1 MARGSALCWLLAG
14 LWPVP
19 WNGTAGRST
28 IAGQRPAS
36 NRHGAE
42 PRAIRPLIITLMLPP
57 AAAFL
62 PEIIFQTSRASGP
75 GGQNVNK
82 VESRVELR
90 WHLMDSQVLTDDQK
104 QLILEKL
111 GPQLTAAG
119 LLLLTAQDD
128 RSQLR
133 NKEIVL
139 ARFRELLLKSLRRPK
154 PRKATKPSRSAVRKR
169 LEGKKIHSEKK
180 TSRRRLD

>member
-1 MARGSALCWLLAG
+1 MLL
-14 LWPVP
+14 
-19 WNGTAGRST
+19 
-28 IAGQRPAS
+28 
-36 NRHGAE
+36 
-42 PRAIRPLIITLMLPP
+42 P

-62 PEIIFQTSRASGP
+62 PEITFQTSRASGP

-90 WHLMDSQVLTDDQK
+90 WHLLNSEVLTDAQK
-104 QLILEKL
+104 ELILEKL
-111 GPQLTAAG
+111 AGQLTAEG

-139 ARFRELLLKSLRRPK
+139 ARFYELLLKSLRRPK
-154 PRKATKPSRSAVRKR
+154 PRKATKPSKGAVRKR
-169 LEGKKIHSEKK
+169 LEGKKIQGEKK
-180 TSRRRLD
+180 ANRRRLE

>member
-1 MARGSALCWLLAG
+1 
-14 LWPVP
+14 
-19 WNGTAGRST
+19 
-28 IAGQRPAS
+28 
-36 NRHGAE
+36 
-42 PRAIRPLIITLMLPP
+42 MLPP

-62 PEIIFQTSRASGP
+62 PEITFQTSRASGP

-90 WHLMDSQVLTDDQK
+90 WHLLDSQVLTDYQK

-111 GPQLTAAG
+111 AGQLTADG
-119 LLLLTAQDD
+119 LLLLAAQDD

-139 ARFRELLLKSLRRPK
+139 ARFHELLLKSLRRPK
-154 PRKATKPSRSAVRKR
+154 PRRATKPSRSAVRKR
-169 LEGKKIHSEKK
+169 LEGKEKNSEKK
-180 TSRRRLD
+180 ANRRKPE

>member
-1 MARGSALCWLLAG
+1 
-14 LWPVP
+14 
-19 WNGTAGRST
+19 
-28 IAGQRPAS
+28 
-36 NRHGAE
+36 
-42 PRAIRPLIITLMLPP
+42 MLPP

-62 PEIIFQTSRASGP
+62 PEITFQTSRASGP

-90 WHLMDSQVLTDDQK
+90 WHLPDSQVLTDEQK
-104 QLILEKL
+104 RLILEKL
-111 GPQLTAAG
+111 AGQLTAEG

-139 ARFRELLLKSLRRPK
+139 ARFHELLLKSLRRPK
-154 PRKATKPSRSAVRKR
+154 PRKATKPSKSAVRKR
-169 LEGKKIHSEKK
+169 LEGKKIQGEKK
-180 TSRRRLD
+180 ASRRKLE